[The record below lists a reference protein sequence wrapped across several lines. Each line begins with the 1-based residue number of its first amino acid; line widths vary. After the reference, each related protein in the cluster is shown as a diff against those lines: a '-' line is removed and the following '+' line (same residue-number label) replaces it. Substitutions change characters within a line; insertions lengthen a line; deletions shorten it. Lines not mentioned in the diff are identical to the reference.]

1 MQLTIR
7 RPLGTHPL
15 LLVGLVV
22 SLLAL
27 AACQPIRD
35 PAVIAAEAT
44 AAASGAAAPA
54 EEAPLGVPPAM
65 ATISASSLRVRALP
79 TDDSEVVAGVKQGE
93 SYKVIGI
100 SADGAWIQ
108 IEIDKSPT
116 GTGWVSASFVTLEGD
131 ITNIATVDAAEA
143 TEEPVAE
150 ATAEAT
156 EEPTAE
162 ATEEPAAEA
171 TAEAT
176 EEPAAEATPEATEEP
191 VAEATPEA
199 TEEPAA
205 EATPEATEE
214 PAAEATPEATEEA
227 MAEATDDIV
236 GMLASDESF
245 SILVSALQAAGLAD
259 DLAAGGS
266 AGEVTIFAPTNAAF
280 EALGQEAVDA
290 LLADPTG
297 ALAQVLLYHV
307 VPGQVLTKDLSDGLE
322 LATLHGATVR
332 FAVLDTGTMINGANI
347 VIADVPATNGVIHV
361 IDALI
366 LPPDE
371 APAAEATPAATEE
384 PAAEAT
390 PAPTE
395 EPAGDL
401 GTVTINSDLP
411 LRVRS
416 EPTAEVD
423 NKVGNVFDG
432 ETYTV
437 LEVSADGAW
446 VRIDVPQ
453 LGLENGGW
461 VAAEYVVFN

>member
-1 MQLTIR
+1 
-7 RPLGTHPL
+7 
-15 LLVGLVV
+15 
-22 SLLAL
+22 
-27 AACQPIRD
+27 
-35 PAVIAAEAT
+35 
-44 AAASGAAAPA
+44 
-54 EEAPLGVPPAM
+54 
-65 ATISASSLRVRALP
+65 
-79 TDDSEVVAGVKQGE
+79 
-93 SYKVIGI
+93 
-100 SADGAWIQ
+100 
-108 IEIDKSPT
+108 
-116 GTGWVSASFVTLEGD
+116 
-131 ITNIATVDAAEA
+131 
-143 TEEPVAE
+143 
-150 ATAEAT
+150 
-156 EEPTAE
+156 
-162 ATEEPAAEA
+162 
-171 TAEAT
+171 
-176 EEPAAEATPEATEEP
+176 
-191 VAEATPEA
+191 
-199 TEEPAA
+199 
-205 EATPEATEE
+205 
-214 PAAEATPEATEEA
+214 

>member
-266 AGEVTIFAPTNAAF
+266 AGDVTIFAPTNAAF